1 MKIKLIE
8 NILPVIIMCIILL
21 ILKDELSKYFSSDTW
36 TIIYPGNKDY
46 DINHNFYLTILF
58 SGILL
63 GYTVLQTFFEKSNFW
78 VKLLVSAFLIL
89 FTLPLYMAQ
98 SKFVIDDVIKEKKQ
112 NEKIIKLNLS
122 LEELKLELMKLKSD
136 NKKRSKPN

>member
-21 ILKDELSKYFSSDTW
+21 ILKDELPKYFSSDTW

-63 GYTVLQTFFEKSNFW
+63 GYTVLLNFF
-78 VKLLVSAFLIL
+78 
-89 FTLPLYMAQ
+89 
-98 SKFVIDDVIKEKKQ
+98 
-112 NEKIIKLNLS
+112 
-122 LEELKLELMKLKSD
+122 
-136 NKKRSKPN
+136 